1 MDGLPRIGLDIMGD
15 LADEQ
20 DVASDGERA
29 FRLENAD
36 SDIPPP
42 EIAVRATREAVG
54 EDAYNSWLPLVGL
67 RDLRRAVADGIRRDE
82 GLDYDWSS
90 EVIITNGVQEGL
102 LSTLLALLDP
112 GDGVITPEPAYSGTI
127 NRIRLAHGVPLFVP
141 LREERGWR
149 LDLDALERQGAEGN
163 AKAIVFNATNMPTGA
178 LYTRDELDA
187 VADLARRRDLWV
199 IYSAPTSRL
208 TFDIERA
215 PNIAAWPGMRERTI
229 VLDGVSK
236 DFNMTAWRIG
246 WAVADRAV
254 IEHIGK
260 AHMYNGTLTSAFAQA
275 GVIALLND
283 HAGGPRVRA
292 QMRRHPCRARARG
305 RRGPQRNSRSQLRA
319 AGGWMVVPAGPSG
332 AGAGRCSVR
341 ACPAR
346 TGQRRGDAD
355 GHLGAVDGCRACARH
370 LRQRARRAPARG
382 GCAHR
387 PGGGRAHGLT
397 ACRFQATFRQTIPRP
412 AASFRTPAPDAG
424 AALTHHRNPNATG
437 PDGGALY
444 TDVARLGPADTDLL
458 YIVASAT
465 HGVEGFL
472 GSGC

>member
-1 MDGLPRIGLDIMGD
+1 MDGLPRIGLDVMGD

-112 GDGVITPEPAYSGTI
+112 GDGVITPEPAYSGII

-163 AKAIVFNATNMPTGA
+163 AKAIVFNASNMPTGA

-254 IEHIGK
+254 IEHVGK

-283 HAGGPRVRA
+283 HAGAHEYVRRCVGILA
-292 QMRRHPCRARARG
+292 ERG
-305 RRGPQRNSRSQLRA
+305 RVA
-319 AGGWMVVPAGPSG
+319 AEGLNGIPGLSCVPPEGGWWFLLDHRALEPDDAAFAHALLEKANVAVTPMGTWGPTTAVG
-332 AGAGRCSVR
+332 HVRIIFANEPVQRLREAVARIGRV
-341 ACPAR
+341 AA
-346 TGQRRGDAD
+346 
-355 GHLGAVDGCRACARH
+355 
-370 LRQRARRAPARG
+370 
-382 GCAHR
+382 
-387 PGGGRAHGLT
+387 GLT
-397 ACRFQATFRQTIPRP
+397 A
-412 AASFRTPAPDAG
+412 
-424 AALTHHRNPNATG
+424 
-437 PDGGALY
+437 
-444 TDVARLGPADTDLL
+444 
-458 YIVASAT
+458 
-465 HGVEGFL
+465 
-472 GSGC
+472 

>member
-1 MDGLPRIGLDIMGD
+1 M
-15 LADEQ
+15 
-20 DVASDGERA
+20 
-29 FRLENAD
+29 
-36 SDIPPP
+36 
-42 EIAVRATREAVG
+42 
-54 EDAYNSWLPLVGL
+54 
-67 RDLRRAVADGIRRDE
+67 
-82 GLDYDWSS
+82 
-90 EVIITNGVQEGL
+90 

-112 GDGVITPEPAYSGTI
+112 GDGVITPEPAYSGII

-187 VADLARRRDLWV
+187 IAALARRRDLWV

-254 IEHIGK
+254 IEHVGK

-283 HAGGPRVRA
+283 HAGAHAYVRRCA
-292 QMRRHPCRARARG
+292 GILAERG
-305 RRGPQRNSRSQLRA
+305 RVA
-319 AGGWMVVPAGPSG
+319 AEGLNGVPGLSCVPPEGGWWFLLDHRALEPDDAAFAHALLERANVAVTPMGTWGPTTAVG
-332 AGAGRCSVR
+332 HVRIIFANEPVERLREAVARIGRV
-341 ACPAR
+341 AA
-346 TGQRRGDAD
+346 
-355 GHLGAVDGCRACARH
+355 
-370 LRQRARRAPARG
+370 
-382 GCAHR
+382 
-387 PGGGRAHGLT
+387 GLT
-397 ACRFQATFRQTIPRP
+397 A
-412 AASFRTPAPDAG
+412 
-424 AALTHHRNPNATG
+424 
-437 PDGGALY
+437 
-444 TDVARLGPADTDLL
+444 
-458 YIVASAT
+458 
-465 HGVEGFL
+465 
-472 GSGC
+472 

>member
-1 MDGLPRIGLDIMGD
+1 MDGLPRIGLDVMGD

-112 GDGVITPEPAYSGTI
+112 GDGVITPEPAYSGII

-163 AKAIVFNATNMPTGA
+163 AKAIVFNASNMPTGA

-215 PNIAAWPGMRERTI
+215 PNIAAWPGLRERTI

-283 HAGGPRVRA
+283 HAGAHGYVRRCA
-292 QMRRHPCRARARG
+292 GILAERG
-305 RRGPQRNSRSQLRA
+305 RVA
-319 AGGWMVVPAGPSG
+319 AEGLNGVPGLSCVPPEGGWWFLLDHRALEPDDAAFAHALLERANVAVTPMGTWGPTTAVG
-332 AGAGRCSVR
+332 HVRIIFANEPVERLREAVARIGRV
-341 ACPAR
+341 AA
-346 TGQRRGDAD
+346 
-355 GHLGAVDGCRACARH
+355 
-370 LRQRARRAPARG
+370 
-382 GCAHR
+382 
-387 PGGGRAHGLT
+387 GLT
-397 ACRFQATFRQTIPRP
+397 A
-412 AASFRTPAPDAG
+412 
-424 AALTHHRNPNATG
+424 
-437 PDGGALY
+437 
-444 TDVARLGPADTDLL
+444 
-458 YIVASAT
+458 
-465 HGVEGFL
+465 
-472 GSGC
+472 

>member
-1 MDGLPRIGLDIMGD
+1 MDGLPRIGLDVMGD

-82 GLDYDWSS
+82 GLDYDGSS

-112 GDGVITPEPAYSGTI
+112 GDGVITPEPAYSGII

-163 AKAIVFNATNMPTGA
+163 AKAIVFNASNMPTGA

-187 VADLARRRDLWV
+187 IADLARRRDLWV

-215 PNIAAWPGMRERTI
+215 PNIAAWPGMRERTV

-283 HAGGPRVRA
+283 HAGAHEYVRRCA
-292 QMRRHPCRARARG
+292 GILAERG
-305 RRGPQRNSRSQLRA
+305 RVA
-319 AGGWMVVPAGPSG
+319 AEGLNGVPGFSCVPPEGGWWFLLDHRALEPDDAAFAHALLERANVAVTPMGTWGPTTAVG
-332 AGAGRCSVR
+332 HVRIIFANEPVERLREAVARIGRV
-341 ACPAR
+341 AA
-346 TGQRRGDAD
+346 
-355 GHLGAVDGCRACARH
+355 
-370 LRQRARRAPARG
+370 
-382 GCAHR
+382 
-387 PGGGRAHGLT
+387 GLT
-397 ACRFQATFRQTIPRP
+397 A
-412 AASFRTPAPDAG
+412 
-424 AALTHHRNPNATG
+424 
-437 PDGGALY
+437 
-444 TDVARLGPADTDLL
+444 
-458 YIVASAT
+458 
-465 HGVEGFL
+465 
-472 GSGC
+472 

>member
-149 LDLDALERQGAEGN
+149 LDLEALERQGAEGN

-283 HAGGPRVRA
+283 HAGAHEYVRRCA
-292 QMRRHPCRARARG
+292 GILAERG
-305 RRGPQRNSRSQLRA
+305 RVA
-319 AGGWMVVPAGPSG
+319 AEGLNGIPGLSCVPPEGGWWFLLDHRALEPDDAAFAHALLERANVAVTPMGTWGPSTAVG
-332 AGAGRCSVR
+332 HVRIIFANEPVERLREAVARIGRV
-341 ACPAR
+341 AA
-346 TGQRRGDAD
+346 
-355 GHLGAVDGCRACARH
+355 
-370 LRQRARRAPARG
+370 
-382 GCAHR
+382 
-387 PGGGRAHGLT
+387 GLT
-397 ACRFQATFRQTIPRP
+397 A
-412 AASFRTPAPDAG
+412 
-424 AALTHHRNPNATG
+424 
-437 PDGGALY
+437 
-444 TDVARLGPADTDLL
+444 
-458 YIVASAT
+458 
-465 HGVEGFL
+465 
-472 GSGC
+472 

>member
-20 DVASDGERA
+20 DDVSDGERA

-42 EIAVRATREAVG
+42 KIAVRATRETVG

-67 RDLRRAVADGIRRDE
+67 RDLRRAVADSIRRDE
-82 GLDYDWSS
+82 GLDYDGSS

-112 GDGVITPEPAYSGTI
+112 GDGVITPEPAYSGII

-187 VADLARRRDLWV
+187 IAALARRRDLWV

-254 IEHIGK
+254 IEHVGK

-283 HAGGPRVRA
+283 HAGAHAYVRRCA
-292 QMRRHPCRARARG
+292 GILAERG
-305 RRGPQRNSRSQLRA
+305 RVA
-319 AGGWMVVPAGPSG
+319 AEGLNGVPGLSCVPPEGGWWFLLDHRALEPDDAAFAHALLERANVAVTPMGTWGPTTAVG
-332 AGAGRCSVR
+332 HVRIIFANEPVERLREAVARIGRV
-341 ACPAR
+341 AA
-346 TGQRRGDAD
+346 
-355 GHLGAVDGCRACARH
+355 
-370 LRQRARRAPARG
+370 
-382 GCAHR
+382 
-387 PGGGRAHGLT
+387 GLT
-397 ACRFQATFRQTIPRP
+397 A
-412 AASFRTPAPDAG
+412 
-424 AALTHHRNPNATG
+424 
-437 PDGGALY
+437 
-444 TDVARLGPADTDLL
+444 
-458 YIVASAT
+458 
-465 HGVEGFL
+465 
-472 GSGC
+472 